1 MSFLY
6 PAAFAGMI
14 SLGLIVLM
22 YMLKQKQ
29 TVETFSTTMLW
40 EKAVLRTMANKPW
53 QKLRKS
59 LLMLLQ
65 LLIAALIVFA
75 LAHPF
80 ISSGLNNGH
89 FVLIVDT
96 SYSMQAADEVPSR
109 FENAIVK
116 AEEFIHSCAPGS
128 VYTVV
133 CADGNPYIA
142 INAAENKQNAITE
155 LKKLSA
161 TNTATDKDSLKS
173 ILDALNQGEDVQFV
187 AFSGKGY
194 EFADIDITNYAIG
207 EAVGNIA
214 LTSIAHS
221 VDSDR
226 VVAMVNVKNYGDKP
240 VENALSL
247 YADGTLFD
255 IKAFKLESYGELNVF
270 FTNVP
275 YGTLRLGAELKD
287 EDALPA
293 DNYRYDVVKYA
304 DTKQAVLF
312 TDGNVFLESA
322 LKLIPSIELY
332 KGDLADIDMA
342 EGYFLYIYDGVLPE
356 TMPVDGHTIVFNPP
370 EGRDSTPTGDS
381 FYIDEFSV
389 NDRSFLSNIDDF
401 EFGIA
406 KSKELIAPEN
416 ATVILSAAGSPIAY
430 SAESEGTKKAVFGF
444 DLHETDL
451 PLKKEFPI
459 FIYNLINYFVPDR
472 IYQGSEIA
480 AGDSVWINV
489 YPDADKVNIITPDEK
504 TVTIVPPYPAER
516 FSETQN
522 PGIYT
527 VEQILKDRSLYDEFS
542 INLKIDENSNLLDG
556 YAANTQSTAGQRLG
570 AGRRNI
576 TNIAIIICIILVI
589 LEWFVLNKGVIKRP
603 DAVRLALLAILIL
616 SLFDLSI
623 NKSADKTALIFAVDI
638 SDSVKEEDRQTRQI
652 INDSLKDKQT
662 GDIAGLVT
670 FSDSASIERFPSEQ
684 VSGFSIS
691 GRSDGSFTNI
701 AKGLMAAAPA
711 LPDGYNKKVVLV
723 SDGNENVGDAYAAIR
738 QLRSLNIMVDILPI
752 EPVLGLDAQVSRIN
766 VPLRIGKDMNYNMEV
781 TTYSTGA
788 NGGLLNIYKN
798 NSLILSANIDMKP
811 GENRYVFS
819 DVADVGGNIV
829 YRAEIIPDSDY
840 IYQNNKAYAYSYVD
854 HVPKILI
861 LNHDGSAS
869 EIIKIMEGASL
880 EYDSI
885 MPQSVPASLENL
897 NMYDAVILANI
908 NYDDMPEG
916 FGEILSA
923 YVKNGGGLLA
933 TGGENSYALGG
944 YHNTALEEILPV
956 NMELKSKEELPDQA
970 MIIVMDRSGSMT
982 SGRYGVSKL
991 EMAKESIIRSV
1002 DALNDNDYFGVL
1014 AFDTVNHWVVEPAK
1028 IGGNRAD
1035 VIERIASISDG
1046 GGTLIKPAVIEGYE
1060 VLKGMDTKLKHII
1073 LLTDGQDGDR
1083 NYAQIIEQMRADGVT
1098 MSTVAVGGDSD
1109 TALLE
1114 GLAEQAGGRYYFTDE
1129 FSDLPKIFTKEA
1141 FLSGKKHI
1149 NNEEFYAALGTY
1161 SPITENITALA
1172 PFYGYVST
1180 TAKNRADIA
1189 LYAMEEEPLLA
1200 SWQYGIGRSVAFMS
1214 DMDGNWSRDMLL
1226 TDEGVGLFNN
1236 MVSWVVRREIGMEIY
1251 SKAIHVS
1258 EGSEIILSLPYTAG
1272 INGISALIT
1281 TPDMEEIETNFIQSA
1296 PGEYKAI
1303 IDSRTEGTYIAAI
1316 ALNKDSGIEYSM
1328 NGINLAFSAEY
1339 DLRQMEFGQ
1348 NLLKQLAVAGGGKI
1362 LSSEDNVFDFA
1373 LNKNSVKTIIKPWI
1387 ILSAILF
1394 LLFDIAYHRFPGLA
1408 EKMNMNKL
1416 FISLKKDKK
1425 NVESIIDTEELKT
1438 YEKTK
1443 IKTDEKQAER
1453 INTNSSEKPAST
1465 SARLV
1470 TSKKKR
1476 SGR

>member
-29 TVETFSTTMLW
+29 TIEAFSTTMLW

-59 LLMLLQ
+59 LLMFLQ

-80 ISSGLNNGH
+80 VSSSMNSGH

-96 SYSMQAADEVPSR
+96 SYGMQAVDGDVSR
-109 FENAIVK
+109 FDSAILK
-116 AEEFIHSCAPGS
+116 AEEFIQSCAPGS
-128 VYTVV
+128 LYTVV
-133 CADGNPYIA
+133 NANNNPYIVL
-142 INAAENKQNAITE
+142 NAADDKQNATAEI
-155 LKKLSA
+155 KKLEL
-161 TNTATDKDSLKS
+161 TNTITDEDSLKS
-173 ILDALNQGEDVQFV
+173 MLDAINQVEDVRFI

-194 EFADIDITNYAIG
+194 EFDGLEIANYAMG
-207 EAVGNIA
+207 EAIGNIA
-214 LTSIAHS
+214 LTSISHS

-226 VVAMVNVKNYGDKP
+226 VVVMVNVKNYSDEP
-240 VENALSL
+240 AENAISL

-255 IKAFKLESYGELNVF
+255 IKPFELEAWGDMNVF

-275 YGTLRLGAELKD
+275 YGTQRLSAELKN

-293 DNYRYDVVKYA
+293 DNYRYDVVKYSSA
-304 DTKQAVLF
+304 KQAVLF
-312 TDGNVFLESA
+312 TEGNVFLESA

-332 KGDLADIDMA
+332 KGDLADIDTSK
-342 EGYFLYIYDGVLPE
+342 GYYLYVYDGVLPE
-356 TMPVDGHTIVFNPP
+356 TMPADGHAIVFNPSENTESIP
-370 EGRDSTPTGDS
+370 IGDS
-381 FYIDEFSV
+381 FYIDEFSI
-389 NDRSFLSNIDDF
+389 NDRSFLSNIDNF

-416 ATVILSAAGSPIAY
+416 AAIILSSAGKTLCY
-430 SAESEGTKKAVFGF
+430 SVESGGTKRAVFGF

-459 FIYNLINYFVPDR
+459 FVYNLINYFVPER
-472 IYQGSEIA
+472 INQGGEIA
-480 AGDSVWINV
+480 TGDSVWINV

-504 TVTIVPPYPAER
+504 AVTIVPPYPAESFR
-516 FSETQN
+516 DTKHT
-522 PGIYT
+522 GIYT
-527 VEQILKDRSLYDEFS
+527 VEQILKEKTIYDEFAV
-542 INLKIDENSNLLDG
+542 NLKIDESSNLTEG
-556 YAANTQSTAGQRLG
+556 YAKFSEFALEQQIGNV
-570 AGRRNI
+570 RRNI
-576 TNIAIIICIILVI
+576 TNIAIIICIILVLI
-589 LEWFVLNKGVIKRP
+589 EWYMLNKGIIKRP
-603 DAVRLALLAILIL
+603 DAVRLALFAILIL
-616 SLFDLSI
+616 ALFDLSI
-623 NKSADKTALIFAVDI
+623 NKSTDKTALVFAVDV
-638 SDSVKEEDRQTRQI
+638 SDSVKEESGDIRRL
-652 INDSLKDKQT
+652 INENLKNKQT
-662 GDIAGLVT
+662 KDIAGLVT
-670 FSDSASIERFPSEQ
+670 FAQSASIERFPSEAVTGFAIAQ
-684 VSGFSIS
+684 RNDTGFS
-691 GRSDGSFTNI
+691 DI

-711 LPDGYNKKVVLV
+711 LPEGYNKKIVLV
-723 SDGNENVGDAYAAIR
+723 SDGNENVGNAYAQVK
-738 QLRSLNIMVDILPI
+738 QLRNQNIMVDILPV
-752 EPVLGLDAQVSRIN
+752 EPVLGLDSQVSRIN
-766 VPLRIGKDMNYNMEV
+766 VPLRIGKDMNYNIEV
-781 TTYSTGA
+781 VTYSTGA

-798 NSLILSANIDMKP
+798 NSLILSSDIDIKT

-829 YRAEIIPDSDY
+829 YRAEIIPNSDC

-854 HVPKILI
+854 HVPKILV
-861 LNHDGSAS
+861 LNHETSAD
-869 EIIKIMEGASL
+869 EIIKILGQASL
-880 EYDSI
+880 EYDSVA
-885 MPQSVPASLENL
+885 PLSAPVSLDSL
-897 NMYDAVILANI
+897 NTYDAVILADI

-916 FGEILSA
+916 FSEVLFA
-923 YVKNGGGLLA
+923 YVKNGGGLLV

-944 YHNTALEEILPV
+944 YHNTPLEEILPV

-1002 DALNDNDYFGVL
+1002 DTLNDNDYFGVL
-1014 AFDTVNHWVVEPAK
+1014 AFDTQNFWIVEPAK
-1028 IGGNRAD
+1028 IGGNKDA
-1035 VIERIASISDG
+1035 VIEKIASISDG

-1060 VLKGMDTKLKHII
+1060 VLKSMDTKLKHII

-1083 NYAQIIEQMRADGVT
+1083 NYTQIIEQMRADGIT

-1109 TALLE
+1109 TILLE

-1141 FLSGKKHI
+1141 FLSGKKHL
-1149 NNEEFYAALGTY
+1149 NNEEFYAVLGTY
-1161 SPITENITALA
+1161 SPITENINALA

-1180 TAKNRADIA
+1180 TAKNRADVA
-1189 LYAMEEEPLLA
+1189 LYAVDEEPLLA

-1214 DMDGNWSRDMLL
+1214 DMSGNWSRDMLL
-1226 TDEGVGLFNN
+1226 TDEGVTLFNN
-1236 MVSWVVRREIGMEIY
+1236 MVSWIVRREIGMEIY
-1251 SKAIHVS
+1251 SKARHVS
-1258 EGSEIILSLPYTAG
+1258 EGSEITLSLPYTAG
-1272 INGISALIT
+1272 INGVSAIIT
-1281 TPDMEEIETNFIQSA
+1281 TPDMEEIEASFIQSA

-1303 IDSRTEGTYIAAI
+1303 IDSRQEGTYIAAI
-1316 ALNKDSGIEYSM
+1316 ALNKDSGLEYSM
-1328 NGINLAFSAEY
+1328 NGINLPYSAEY

-1348 NLLKQLAVAGGGKI
+1348 NLLKQLAAAGGGRVLSEEDNIFDFSLNKSIVKI
-1362 LSSEDNVFDFA
+1362 L
-1373 LNKNSVKTIIKPWI
+1373 IKPWI
-1387 ILSAILF
+1387 ILLAILF

-1416 FISLKKDKK
+1416 FVKLKKDKK
-1425 NVESIIDTEELKT
+1425 NVESLIETEELKIK
-1438 YEKTK
+1438 EQPKNKTNDK
-1443 IKTDEKQAER
+1443 EAER
-1453 INTNSSEKPAST
+1453 INTKTDEEPAST